1 MQLKLSITFFLKFHT
16 GSDKLQLENLMDCYK
31 DVWNV
36 QRKNAKA
43 FGHSWI
49 VTAHFQ
55 VQTFSL
61 HVSSK

>member
-1 MQLKLSITFFLKFHT
+1 MQLKLSITFFLKFRA

-31 DVWNV
+31 DVRNV

-49 VTAHFQ
+49 VPVHFQ
-55 VQTFSL
+55 VQMFSL
-61 HVSSK
+61 HLS